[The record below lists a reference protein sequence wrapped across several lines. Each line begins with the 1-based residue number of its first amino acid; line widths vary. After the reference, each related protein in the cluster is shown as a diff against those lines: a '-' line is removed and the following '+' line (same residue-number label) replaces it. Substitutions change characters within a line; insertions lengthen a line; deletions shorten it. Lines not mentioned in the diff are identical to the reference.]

1 MTRNGEVQARKSGR
15 KSGEKSKEKEEEDEK
30 TLIEKTTKEKE
41 ET

>member
-41 ET
+41 T